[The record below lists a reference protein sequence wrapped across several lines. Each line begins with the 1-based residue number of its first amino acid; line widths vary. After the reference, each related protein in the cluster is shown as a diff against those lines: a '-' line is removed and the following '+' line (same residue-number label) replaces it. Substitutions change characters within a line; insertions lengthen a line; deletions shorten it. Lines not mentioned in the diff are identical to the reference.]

1 MRKRLILIL
10 ALVWAVLAQAA
21 APALPD
27 SVTAEAMFV
36 TAPMLKP
43 RVLPELSRSTR
54 LDMLDY
60 FKAGIDK
67 ASENNFGGESKVT
80 AIDSLSIDFDLTAD
94 IACQLFVLN
103 SGGRPITCI
112 IATYPTPIPDS
123 QLKAYDRNWQ
133 EVSILA
139 EPRLSDWLKD
149 KKSRKEAELALP
161 FVLASYRYDPATQ
174 TLTVTN
180 EMDAYWIE
188 AERPAV
194 LEQLRDKLSYR
205 WDGKRFKLIK
215 Q

>member
-1 MRKRLILIL
+1 MIIL
-10 ALVWAVLAQAA
+10 AVAWATLAQAA

-36 TAPMLKP
+36 QAPALRP
-43 RVLPELSRSTR
+43 RVLPEISRGTR

-67 ASENNFGGESKVT
+67 ASENNFGGQSKVT
-80 AIDSLSIDFDLTAD
+80 AIDSLSMDFELTGD

-103 SGGRPITCI
+103 AGGRPVTCI
-112 IATYPTPIPDS
+112 VTTYPTPIPDS
-123 QLKAYDRNWQ
+123 RLRAYDSNWR
-133 EVSILA
+133 EVSIFA
-139 EPRLSDWLKD
+139 EPTLADWLID

-174 TLTVTN
+174 TLTVAN

-194 LEQLRDKLSYR
+194 LEQMHKKLAYR